1 MLIAVEQSAIF
12 RRNELRNVIRVV
24 TSGHGVKRK
33 TLLSSDPPLYFNFRV
48 LYSHTVNEECFII
61 LNQVQVTS
69 NKASKSINALSHTAT
84 SDGGSGDYGGYIT
97 NSRIKDDDGFDVDD
111 SDYDIY
117 IEEVG
122 FCDVS
127 ERDVHPI

>member
-1 MLIAVEQSAIF
+1 MLIAVEQSATF
-12 RRNELRNVIRVV
+12 RRNELRNVITAV

-33 TLLSSDPPLYFNFRV
+33 ILLCSDPPLYFSFRV
-48 LYSHTVNEECFII
+48 LYSQTVNEKCFII
-61 LNQVQVTS
+61 PNQVTS

-97 NSRIKDDDGFDVDD
+97 DSRIKDDDGFDVDD
-111 SDYDIY
+111 SDYDIF

-122 FCDVS
+122 FCVVS
-127 ERDVHPI
+127 ERDISGNQI

>member
-1 MLIAVEQSAIF
+1 MLIAVQQSAIF

-33 TLLSSDPPLYFNFRV
+33 TLLSSDPPPYFNFRV
-48 LYSHTVNEECFII
+48 LYSHTVNEKCFII

-69 NKASKSINALSHTAT
+69 NKTSKSINALSHTAT

-111 SDYDIY
+111 SDYDIF

-122 FCDVS
+122 FCVS
-127 ERDVHPI
+127 ERDVHQI

>member
-1 MLIAVEQSAIF
+1 MLIAVEQSATF
-12 RRNELRNVIRVV
+12 RRNELRNVITVV

-33 TLLSSDPPLYFNFRV
+33 ILLSSDPPLYFNFRV
-48 LYSHTVNEECFII
+48 LYLNTVNEKCFII

-97 NSRIKDDDGFDVDD
+97 DSIKDDDGFDVDD
-111 SDYDIY
+111 SDYDIF

-127 ERDVHPI
+127 EGDIHQI